1 MPLEFDKL
9 ATQGL
14 NKLVGVFQSRDGY
27 ARPSRYEV
35 EISVP
40 ADINL
45 DKVNDKDRSIANF
58 LQRSIIGGGSNA
70 TRKMSLRCDQVSFP
84 GKNLRTT
91 PTTAIDYGPQREIA
105 QGAIFGEV
113 TLSFYASSD
122 HRERVL
128 LENWQ
133 ELIMNTD
140 RSSTDQNK
148 QSDLYDIEYYNNY
161 IGQIDVFQLNELDE
175 RTYAVSIHEAYPK
188 SINAIEFNH
197 SNTNAI
203 TRISASFVFNRWSS
217 ETIETK
223 YLDTALDVARD
234 FGADT
239 VTNLAS
245 SGLPNVLNL

>member
-35 EISVP
+35 EIALPSG
-40 ADINL
+40 INQDVM
-45 DKVNDKDRSIANF
+45 DKANGSLNDPVNL
-58 LQRSIIGGGSNA
+58 LQRSIIGGGFNG
-70 TRKMSLRCDQVSFP
+70 TRKMSLRCDQISFP

-91 PTTAIDYGPQREIA
+91 PTTAIDYGPQREMA

-128 LENWQ
+128 IQEWQ
-133 ELIMNTD
+133 ELIFNTNRNSKED
-140 RSSTDQNK
+140 V
-148 QSDLYDIEYYNNY
+148 YDVNYYNNY

-188 SINAIEFNH
+188 SVNAIELNH
-197 SNTNAI
+197 SSTNAI
-203 TRISASFVFNRWSS
+203 SRVSASFVFNRWSS

-234 FGADT
+234 FGADA
-239 VTNLAS
+239 VTNVAS
-245 SGLPNVLNL
+245 SSLPNVLNL

>member
-35 EISVP
+35 EIALPSG
-40 ADINL
+40 INQDVM
-45 DKVNDKDRSIANF
+45 DKANGSLNDPVNL
-58 LQRSIIGGGSNA
+58 LQRSIIGGGFNG
-70 TRKMSLRCDQVSFP
+70 TRKMSLRCDQISFP

-91 PTTAIDYGPQREIA
+91 PTTAIDYGPPREMA

-128 LENWQ
+128 IQEWQ
-133 ELIMNTD
+133 ELIFNTN
-140 RSSTDQNK
+140 RSSKEDV
-148 QSDLYDIEYYNNY
+148 YDVNYYNNY

-188 SINAIEFNH
+188 SVNAIELNH
-197 SNTNAI
+197 SSTNS
-203 TRISASFVFNRWSS
+203 ISRATASFVFNRWSS
-217 ETIETK
+217 ETIETN

-234 FGADT
+234 FGADA
-239 VTNLAS
+239 VVNVAS
-245 SGLPNVLNL
+245 SSLPNVLNL

>member
-40 ADINL
+40 SGVDIE
-45 DKVNDKDRSIANF
+45 KANDQDRGVLNF

-91 PTTAIDYGPQREIA
+91 PTTAIDYGPQREMV

-128 LENWQ
+128 LEDWQ
-133 ELIMNTD
+133 NLAFKVD
-140 RSSTDQNK
+140 RKNILTRNK
-148 QSDLYDIEYYNNY
+148 NVYDVEYYNNY

-175 RTYAVSIHEAYPK
+175 RTYAVSILEAYPK
-188 SINAIEFNH
+188 SINAVELNH
-197 SNTNAI
+197 STTNAI
-203 TRISASFVFNRWSS
+203 TRVSASFVFNRWVS
-217 ETIETK
+217 ETIKTN
-223 YLDTALDVARD
+223 YLDTALEEARD
-234 FGADT
+234 FGADA
-239 VTNLAS
+239 VTNFAS
-245 SGLPNVLNL
+245 SSLPNVLNL